1 MGFLPKEIIRGT
13 NSDGSKFTAETWDF
27 SDWQGVKIGYLIF
40 VLILLAFI
48 CPFASA
54 LMLLACVSEFEDR
67 PKANNIFGILI
78 GCYFLLDTY
87 NQWWVFH
94 ISRAIVGDTMFK
106 YFIILTIASI
116 ITHIYLLFEIDNI
129 YDKLSLTLKDITERK
144 GGLLAYIVGLLIV
157 GHIFGFIG
165 SKMFDLKIVNK
176 EKIEKTVN

>member
-1 MGFLPKEIIRGT
+1 
-13 NSDGSKFTAETWDF
+13 
-27 SDWQGVKIGYLIF
+27 
-40 VLILLAFI
+40 
-48 CPFASA
+48 
-54 LMLLACVSEFEDR
+54 
-67 PKANNIFGILI
+67 
-78 GCYFLLDTY
+78 
-87 NQWWVFH
+87 
-94 ISRAIVGDTMFK
+94 MFK

-129 YDKLSLTLKDITERK
+129 YNKLSLTLKDITERK